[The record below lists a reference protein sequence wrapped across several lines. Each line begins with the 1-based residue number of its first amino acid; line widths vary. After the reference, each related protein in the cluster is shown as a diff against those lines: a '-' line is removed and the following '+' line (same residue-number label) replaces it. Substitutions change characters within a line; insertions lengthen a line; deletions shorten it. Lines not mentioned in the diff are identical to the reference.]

1 MCYTISKSVD
11 LDKMI
16 NIFYQDPLAFLLVAV
31 LLILAISIHEF
42 SHALA
47 ADHLGDPT
55 PRLSGRLT
63 LNPLA
68 HLDPIGTLLLF
79 FAGFGWGKPVP
90 FDPFNLHDP
99 KKDSAIISFAGP
111 LSNLLM
117 AVLASIILQ
126 IGSKIPFFFFSSFF
140 TQVLG
145 LFIYFNVLLAVFNLI
160 PIHPLDG
167 FKVIGGLLPKKYY
180 ADWLSLERYG
190 MIFLILLIFPF
201 FGGSPITSLISP
213 IVNFILSFLLPTR
226 MGGII

>member
-1 MCYTISKSVD
+1 
-11 LDKMI
+11 MI
-16 NIFYQDPLAFLLVAV
+16 NIFYQNPLAFLLVAV

-42 SHALA
+42 SHSLA

-55 PRLSGRLT
+55 PRLAGRLT

-79 FAGFGWGKPVP
+79 FAGFGWGRPVP
-90 FDPFNLHDP
+90 FDPFNLRDP
-99 KKDSAIISFAGP
+99 KRDSAVISFAGP
-111 LSNLLM
+111 FSNLLM
-117 AVLASIILQ
+117 AVLASLILQ
-126 IGSKIPFFFFSSFF
+126 LGSKIPFFFFSSFF
-140 TQVLG
+140 AQVLG

-167 FKVIGGLLPKKYY
+167 FKVVAGLLPKKYY
-180 ADWLSLERYG
+180 EDWLSLERYG

-201 FGGSPITSLISP
+201 FGGSPITTLISP
-213 IVNFILSFLLPTR
+213 IVNFFLSFLLPTR

>member
-1 MCYTISKSVD
+1 MCYTISKSVI
-11 LDKMI
+11 LNKML
-16 NIFYQDPLAFLLVAV
+16 NIFYQNPLAFILVAI

-42 SHALA
+42 SHSLA

-55 PRLSGRLT
+55 PRLAGRLT

-90 FDPFNLHDP
+90 FDPFNLRDP
-99 KKDSAIISFAGP
+99 KRDSAIISFAGP
-111 LSNLLM
+111 FSNLLM
-117 AVLASIILQ
+117 AVIAGIILQ
-126 IGSKIPFFFFSSFF
+126 LVNNISLFFFLSNFA
-140 TQVLG
+140 QVLG

-167 FKVIGGLLPKKYY
+167 FKVIAGLLPKKYY
-180 ADWLSLERYG
+180 HDWLSLERYG
-190 MIFLILLIFPF
+190 IIFLILLIFPF
-201 FGGSPITSLISP
+201 FGGSPVISLISP
-213 IVNFILSFLLPTR
+213 VVNFILSFLLPTR